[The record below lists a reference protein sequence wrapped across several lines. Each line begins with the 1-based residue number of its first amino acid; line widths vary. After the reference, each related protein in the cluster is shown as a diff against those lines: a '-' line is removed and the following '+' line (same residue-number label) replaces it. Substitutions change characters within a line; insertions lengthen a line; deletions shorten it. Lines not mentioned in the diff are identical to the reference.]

1 MLNSILVIEHTLDV
15 MRCSGWIND
24 LGPDGGDKGGQIV
37 VVGTPETV
45 AEHPTSHTGKSASN
59 CWSSIRQR
67 SWHAEWWSEY
77 ALVELG
83 EGLGVSLLVAWIW
96 KGVEGPGG
104 DWRSS
109 RQNGVCLVIRT

>member
-1 MLNSILVIEHTLDV
+1 MLNSILVIERKFYV
-15 MRCSGWIND
+15 IRCADWVID
-24 LGPDGGDKGGQIV
+24 LGPDGYDKGGQIV

-45 AEHPTSHTGKSASN
+45 AEHPTSHTGKSASS

-67 SWHAEWWSEY
+67 SWHAKWWSEC

-83 EGLGVSLLVAWIW
+83 KELGVAWLVAWIW
-96 KGVEGPGG
+96 EGVEGLGG